1 MILGK
6 VKANLE
12 MSNYNVDLFASKI
25 TGMLIY
31 LSVFEIAD
39 IMEMLDDD
47 DILNEWVSDAIVVL
61 V

>member
-1 MILGK
+1 
-6 VKANLE
+6 
-12 MSNYNVDLFASKI
+12 
-25 TGMLIY
+25 MLID

-47 DILNEWVSDAIVVL
+47 DILNELVSDAIVVL

>member
-1 MILGK
+1 MILRK
-6 VKANLE
+6 VKTNLE
-12 MSNYNVDLFASKI
+12 QSNYNVDLFANKI
-25 TGMLIY
+25 TGMLID

-47 DILNEWVSDAIVVL
+47 DILNEGVSDAIVLL

>member
-1 MILGK
+1 MILRI
-6 VKANLE
+6 VKAYLKL
-12 MSNYNVDLFASKI
+12 SNYKVYLFAFKI
-25 TGMLIY
+25 TGMFID

-39 IMEMLDDD
+39 IIEMIDDD